1 MDFWETVKSSIGN
14 VSSNKMRTFLT
25 TLGIIIG
32 ISAVIIITSLGAGLQ
47 KAMTD
52 QFEQMGVTTINIMVG
67 GGRNAKVTSKDLLT
81 LSDVDV
87 IKESEDVKYVS
98 PTYQGRG
105 TSTIKLLDPKETNQ
119 CQIQGVTSDYYYINN
134 STLLY
139 GHYISEADVT
149 ARSKVVVINDTTAQK
164 VFGYENAVG
173 EKVSIKTRLGTQKYT
188 VIGVLKNP
196 NAEIETKYGAS
207 YSENIIMPISTL
219 MGLYGEKTV
228 NGITVNVKDKDNVT
242 QAAENIVNLIEKAHD
257 NEGKNIYYVNNPSS
271 MLEQINSTLTMVT
284 MFIGFVAGISLLV
297 GGIGVMNIMMVTVTE
312 RTKEIGI
319 RKSIG
324 ARNTDIR
331 VQFIVEAI
339 ILTSIGGILGIV
351 FGVFG
356 GKSIANL
363 IPEDIFGVALTSVIS
378 LKAVLF
384 AFGISSVIGIVFGV
398 YPANKAAKLDPI
410 DALRYE

>member
-1 MDFWETVKSSIGN
+1 MDFGETLKSSIRN
-14 VSSNKMRTFLT
+14 IVSNKMRTFLT

-47 KAMTD
+47 KAMTE
-52 QFEQMGVTTINIMVG
+52 QFEQMGVTTINIMIG
-67 GGRNAKVTSKDLLT
+67 GGSNTRISSKDFLT

-87 IKESEDVKYVS
+87 VKESNDVKYVS
-98 PTYQGRG
+98 PMYQGRG
-105 TSTIKLLDPKETNQ
+105 SSTIKLLDPKETNS

-139 GHYISEADVT
+139 GHYISEADVS
-149 ARSKVVVINDTTAQK
+149 ARSKVVVINDTTAEK
-164 VFGYENAVG
+164 VFGYINAVG

-188 VIGVLKNP
+188 VIGVLENP
-196 NAEIETKYGAS
+196 NAEMETRYGSS
-207 YSENIIMPISTL
+207 YSETVIMPVSTL
-219 MGLYGEKTV
+219 MALYGEKNISSLT
-228 NGITVNVKDKDNVT
+228 INVKDKDTVT
-242 QAAENIVNLIEKAHD
+242 EVAENIVNIIEKAHD
-257 NEGKNIYYVNNPSS
+257 NEGKDVYYVNNPSS
-271 MLEQINSTLTMVT
+271 MLDEINSTLTMVT

-331 VQFIVEAI
+331 IQFIVEAI
-339 ILTSIGGILGIV
+339 ILTSIGGVLGILIGILG
-351 FGVFG
+351 GH
-356 GKSIANL
+356 SIANL
-363 IPEDIFGVALTSVIS
+363 IPEDVFGVALNAVIS
-378 LKAVLF
+378 VKAVIF
-384 AFGISSVIGIVFGV
+384 AFSISSIIGIIFGV